1 MNLDKILFIID
12 KLALDHEVHSSRI
25 DCVVATNYTIQ
36 ISESSPAGYI
46 TFTAYAKAA
55 MAKRGWRELGSP
67 CFDHDYSEVI
77 LCSYKHAVSP
87 KVSIG
92 TTWYRY
98 DPIDPISEANALID
112 AIYAALEMETTT

>member
-46 TFTAYAKAA
+46 AFAAYAKAE
-55 MAKRGWRELGSP
+55 MAKRGWTIVPICDQHETWALPKWCMRAWKGAGDVICL
-67 CFDHDYSEVI
+67 FNDYEPSCV
-77 LCSYKHAVSP
+77 
-87 KVSIG
+87 
-92 TTWYRY
+92 
-98 DPIDPISEANALID
+98 ISEANALID
-112 AIYAALEMETTT
+112 AIYAALEMETTR

>member
-46 TFTAYAKAA
+46 AFAAYAKAA
-55 MAKRGWRELGSP
+55 LAKRGWRVKTESNVP
-67 CFDHDYSEVI
+67 M
-77 LCSYKHAVSP
+77 CSGRLLWFERSHSLRPAGV
-87 KVSIG
+87 G
-92 TTWYRY
+92 Y
-98 DPIDPISEANALID
+98 DPTDPISEANALID
-112 AIYAALEMETTT
+112 AIYAALEMEKDDE